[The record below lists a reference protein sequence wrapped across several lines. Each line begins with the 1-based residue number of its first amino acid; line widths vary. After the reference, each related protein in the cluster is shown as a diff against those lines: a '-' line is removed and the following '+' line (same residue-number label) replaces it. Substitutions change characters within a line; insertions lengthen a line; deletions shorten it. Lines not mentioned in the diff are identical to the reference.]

1 MPQYYPRVEAS
12 CLVNRVNTVSGF
24 IRIAVFISN
33 STRILS
39 RVRVRARQ
47 IRTVHF
53 GTECSPS
60 ILVVDDHEEV
70 RQGIPALLSPRAGW
84 LICGEGSD
92 GIEKTASQ
100 RGADGYFHA
109 QDAGH

>member
-1 MPQYYPRVEAS
+1 
-12 CLVNRVNTVSGF
+12 
-24 IRIAVFISN
+24 
-33 STRILS
+33 
-39 RVRVRARQ
+39 VRARQ